1 MGRGT
6 RKRGSGKI
14 RKMRNQTYHLAETAG
29 IAHQIRQE
37 YAKADRDILANLLGR
52 HIVANLGKFH
62 AKNRPVAVIRDENGK
77 GYAFGASR
85 KGVDK
90 KQSKLNSQFFPTIGI
105 VRLAGITQ
113 DMFNLLRL
121 SEYGFRYTASV
132 WNGEQSVK
140 IGCYAKLEEIDRQR
154 MAFNANLAQLLPL
167 LP

>member
-1 MGRGT
+1 MNRRQRQRAKARQARRT
-6 RKRGSGKI
+6 
-14 RKMRNQTYHLAETAG
+14 EFEG
-29 IAHQIRQE
+29 IAHAKRQA
-37 YAKADRDILANLLGR
+37 YARQDRDVLADLLGR

-62 AKNRPVAVIRDENGK
+62 AKNRPVAVIRDESGK
-77 GYAFGASR
+77 GYAFSAVRRS
-85 KGVDK
+85 VAA
-90 KQSKLNSQFFPTIGI
+90 KQSKLNSQFFPTIGV

-121 SEYGFRYTASV
+121 SEYGFRFTAKV

>member
-1 MGRGT
+1 MKARQARRT
-6 RKRGSGKI
+6 
-14 RKMRNQTYHLAETAG
+14 EFEG
-29 IAHQIRQE
+29 IAVQTRQA
-37 YAKADRDILANLLGR
+37 YAKADRDTLAGLLGR

-62 AKNRPVAVIRDENGK
+62 AKNRPVAIIRDENGK
-77 GYAFGASR
+77 GYAFAATR